1 MDQQDAAG
9 QPGELTAGNELSDQS
24 SPELNEPEEDTGIQP
39 LLSTRHKLSQRLKQF
54 HTRTP
59 LLRRLPFRAVAI
71 IALLTLVQLAV
82 WVVAGLVLSTH
93 PSLIGTAAIAWV
105 LGLRHA
111 LDADHIACIDMMT
124 RRLVAAGQKPVTV
137 GTFFSLG
144 HSTIV
149 VVTSIVV
156 AASSAAAT
164 KHFDGLSRVGGII
177 GSSVS
182 AAFLLLLGAMN
193 AYILFKLVQRLRAL
207 IHTRPGCEPD
217 PSILEGGGCL
227 FNLTRK
233 LFRFIDVPWKM
244 YPVGVMFG
252 LGFDTSSEVALLGI
266 SALQGSKGT
275 SLWFILC
282 FPMLFTAAMC
292 LVDTIDGALMMSLYT
307 SAAAARDPF
316 TITYYSLVLTG
327 VTVAVA
333 LFMGTLQALEL
344 ADAVK
349 TNAGGAF
356 WDGVEKLG
364 DDYDIIGIAP
374 C

>member
-1 MDQQDAAG
+1 MGYQAEEIDHSS
-9 QPGELTAGNELSDQS
+9 GESNPAT
-24 SPELNEPEEDTGIQP
+24 LNEPEEDPRVQP
-39 LLSTRHKLSQRLKQF
+39 LLSTRHKLSQKLKHF

-71 IALLTLVQLAV
+71 IAFLILVQFAV
-82 WVVAGLVLSTH
+82 WIVAGLVLATH
-93 PSLIGTAAIAWV
+93 PSLIGTAAIAWI
-105 LGLRHA
+105 LGLSHA

-124 RRLVAAGQKPVTV
+124 RRLIATGQKPVAV

-149 VVTSIVV
+149 VITSIVV

-164 KHFDGLSRVGGII
+164 KHFDGFSRVGGII

-193 AYILFKLVQRLRAL
+193 TYILFKLVQRLRAL

-217 PSILEGGGCL
+217 PSIAEGGGVL
-227 FNLTRK
+227 FHLTKK
-233 LFRFIDVPWKM
+233 LFRFIDVPWKI

-282 FPMLFTAAMC
+282 FPLLFTAAMC
-292 LVDTIDGALMMSLYT
+292 LVDTIDGALMMLLYT
-307 SAAAARDPF
+307 SAAASRDPF

-327 VTVAVA
+327 VTVVVA
-333 LFMGTLQALEL
+333 LFVGSLQALEL

-349 TNAGGAF
+349 TNPEGAF

-364 DDYDIIGIAP
+364 NNYDIIGDSPYRA
-374 C
+374 